1 MLPRDTA
8 STRLPNCLP
17 YTGPGRSSRAGGYP
31 NGAAAAAAPRGEDV
45 EAVEEIG
52 AEAAGRDR
60 GRQIAIGGRDEP
72 DVHGHGLVAAHRLEL
87 VLLEDAEQLHLRLRR

>member
-1 MLPRDTA
+1 
-8 STRLPNCLP
+8 LP
-17 YTGPGRSSRAGGYP
+17 YWAKKIIPSGGYP

-60 GRQIAIGGRDEP
+60 GRQIAIGGRDDP